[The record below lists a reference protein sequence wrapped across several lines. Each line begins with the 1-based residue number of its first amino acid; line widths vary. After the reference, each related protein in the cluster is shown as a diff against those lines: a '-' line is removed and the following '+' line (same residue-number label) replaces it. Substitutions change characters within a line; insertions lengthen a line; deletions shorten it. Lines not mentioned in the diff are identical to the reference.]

1 MPRHD
6 LTRAARRTGLAGA
19 IALAAGLAMAGTAY
33 AHVEVTADTPQALAE
48 NVTLNFTSE
57 AESGSAG
64 FTEVRIVLP
73 KGITPGDVS
82 LDSAP
87 KGWKFKA
94 TADGYAVAGPKLP
107 VGTDAVHK
115 VTVRQLP
122 DADELAF
129 KAVETYSDGEVS
141 RWIEL
146 PSGDKEPAQ
155 PAPLLKL
162 KAAAPGAAPLSPSP
176 TASPTAPST
185 PPPSSTPSPEGTPSP
200 SDAKN
205 AADDSGDG
213 PSSALLIT
221 GGVAAALVV
230 GGGIWWFTRRGRT
243 PGEDS

>member
-1 MPRHD
+1 MPRHH
-6 LTRAARRTGLAGA
+6 LTRATRRTGLAGA
-19 IALAAGLAMAGTAY
+19 VALVATLALAGTAY

-48 NVTLNFTSE
+48 NVTLSFTSE

-64 FTEVRIVLP
+64 FTEVRVVLP
-73 KGITPGDVS
+73 EGIAPGDVS

-87 KGWKFKA
+87 KGWTFKA
-94 TADGYAVAGPKLP
+94 TADGYAVAGPKLA

-122 DADELAF
+122 DAEELAF

-146 PSGDKEPAQ
+146 PSGGKEPEQ

-162 KAAAPGAAPLSPSP
+162 KAAAPGATPLGPSP
-176 TASPTAPST
+176 TASATAPST
-185 PPPSSTPSPEGTPSP
+185 PPPSSTPSPEGTASP

-205 AADDSGDG
+205 TADDSGDG
-213 PSSALLIT
+213 SSSGLLIA
-221 GGVAAALVV
+221 GGVVAALVV
-230 GGGIWWFTRRGRT
+230 AGGGWWFARRRRT
-243 PGEDS
+243 PGGNG